1 MITVTMLPPYVLGWG
16 WYFFTDIC
24 HKTGTSPKPCTP
36 LSPLP
41 HSASFK
47 TRELDCSASV
57 SPKMEIL

>member
-16 WYFFTDIC
+16 WYFVTDIC
-24 HKTGTSPKPCTP
+24 HKTGTGPKPCNS

-47 TRELDCSASV
+47 TRELDCSA
-57 SPKMEIL
+57 